1 MVTPQKRSMPGLT
14 QPSHPS
20 SGLVALSQQD
30 VIEMPFL
37 PGDIIAGKYEVEQ
50 LIGSGGMGYVVSA
63 MHVELG
69 EHVALKFLRPEALQ
83 IEELVERF
91 AREARAAAKI
101 RSEHIARVF
110 DVGSLPDGVPF
121 IVMEFLEGKDLC
133 DLLHQNGPMPIKV
146 AVEYVMQACEALA
159 AAHAAGIVH
168 RDIKPEN
175 LFLTKHA
182 QQLDFIKILDFGI
195 SKVALAQGKGKRA
208 NVRTQMPLGSPVY
221 MSPEQIRSSEH
232 VDARTD
238 IWSLG
243 CVLFELLT
251 GHLAFDEPS
260 LMQLSAAI
268 LEHEPVPLR
277 EFLPD
282 APPELEAVIAKC
294 LEKDANNR
302 YGNIAELAIA
312 LYPFAPR
319 RSRISAERCYHALKS
334 AGIECPDFDFNS
346 TYPPS
351 LGEMQL
357 LTTTQPVSGVVTL
370 TNPKLSAG
378 SLPQLRIPT
387 GIAHA
392 PQITPAGTISDA
404 ELAELRPKSK
414 LKFVGLG
421 LAAVLLLGGGYVAL
435 QSRTAEPPPRT
446 AATPATA
453 VTLQAATPA
462 QAAPQVKAEAPAQ
475 AAPAQAEAA
484 PAAVALSALPV
495 QQAHPPAAWGG
506 HRAAPVAAPKASGAA
521 HHHSGEGDE
530 PDVGY

>member
-1 MVTPQKRSMPGLT
+1 MVTPQKRIPGLT

-30 VIEMPFL
+30 VIEMPFAA
-37 PGDIIAGKYEVEQ
+37 GDVIAGKYEIEK

-63 MHVELG
+63 VHVELG
-69 EHVALKFLRPEALQ
+69 ERVALKFLRPEALQ

-110 DVGSLPDGVPF
+110 DVGALPDGVPF

-133 DLLHQNGPMPIKV
+133 DLLHQSGPMPIKV
-146 AVEYVMQACEALA
+146 AVEYAMQACEALA

-282 APPELEAVIAKC
+282 APPELEAVISKC

-351 LGEMQL
+351 LESGQL
-357 LTTTQPVSGVVTL
+357 YTSTQPVSGVVTL

-378 SLPQLRIPT
+378 SLPQLRMPT
-387 GIAHA
+387 AARVPSPA
-392 PQITPAGTISDA
+392 PVATISEA

-414 LKFVGLG
+414 LKFVAIGVV
-421 LAAVLLLGGGYVAL
+421 AALLCVGGYFTF
-435 QSRTAEPPPRT
+435 QSHTAEAPPKT
-446 AATPATA
+446 AAAPATA

-462 QAAPQVKAEAPAQ
+462 PAKADTANGQATGAPVEATP
-475 AAPAQAEAA
+475 P
-484 PAAVALSALPV
+484 AVALSALPV
-495 QQAHPPAAWGG
+495 QPVHAPVYGG
-506 HRAAPVAAPKASGAA
+506 HRAVPTVAPKAASAA
-521 HHHSGEGDE
+521 HHRSGEGDE

>member
-1 MVTPQKRSMPGLT
+1 MVTPQKRIPGLT

-37 PGDIIAGKYEVEQ
+37 PGDLIAGKYEVEK

-63 MHVELG
+63 LHVELG
-69 EHVALKFLRPEALQ
+69 ERVALKFLRPEALQ

-133 DLLHQNGPMPIKV
+133 DLLHQNGPMPIKI

-277 EFLPD
+277 ELLPE
-282 APPELEAVIAKC
+282 APPELEAVLAKC

-351 LGEMQL
+351 FGDMQL
-357 LTTTQPVSGVVTL
+357 YTSTQPVSGVMTL
-370 TNPKLSAG
+370 TNPKLSSG
-378 SLPQLRIPT
+378 SLPQLRVPT
-387 GIAHA
+387 VANPSHSA
-392 PQITPAGTISDA
+392 PVTAAVTDD
-404 ELAELRPKSK
+404 ELAALRPKKTGK
-414 LKFVGLG
+414 LIGLG
-421 LAAVLLLGGGYVAL
+421 VVAALICAGGYFAL
-435 QSRTAEPPPRT
+435 QTSKAEAPAKT
-446 AATPATA
+446 AAAPATA

-462 QAAPQVKAEAPAQ
+462 PAAPQAKVEAPSTAQ
-475 AAPAQAEAA
+475 AAAPSEAA
-484 PAAVALSALPV
+484 APVALSSLPV
-495 QQAHPPAAWGG
+495 QQAHAPTPGAR
-506 HRAAPVAAPKASGAA
+506 RAAPVALPKAAGGA